1 MNEHLSGEII
11 TKKRQNKVFLII
23 AISVAI
29 GMLMSVVGA
38 KYDHNLQNIPLWVVI
53 GVTFFI
59 LLLTVYYYRLR
70 DEYQKMRDF
79 KHLAY
84 GFFLAVGIVV
94 PWYFAALKGL
104 LPTPHV
110 LITFFII
117 CIPTYIM
124 TIVSWFSNNG

>member
-1 MNEHLSGEII
+1 MNEHLSGETI

-29 GMLMSVVGA
+29 GVLMSVVGA

-94 PWYFAALKGL
+94 PWYFAGLKGL

-110 LITFFII
+110 LMTFFII

-124 TIVSWFSNNG
+124 TIVSWFSR

>member
-1 MNEHLSGEII
+1 MNEHLSGETI

-94 PWYFAALKGL
+94 PWYFAGLKGL

-110 LITFFII
+110 LMTFFII

-124 TIVSWFSNNG
+124 TIVSWFSR

>member
-1 MNEHLSGEII
+1 MNEQLSGETIA
-11 TKKRQNKVFLII
+11 KKRQHKVILILAVS
-23 AISVAI
+23 AII
-29 GMLMSVVGA
+29 GIVFGA
-38 KYDHNLQNIPLWVVI
+38 RYDSTNYQDVPLWVVI

-94 PWYFAALKGL
+94 PWYFAGLKGL

-110 LITFFII
+110 LMTFFII

-124 TIVSWFSNNG
+124 TIVSWFSR

>member
-1 MNEHLSGEII
+1 MNEQLSGETIV
-11 TKKRQNKVFLII
+11 KKRQHKVYLILGVS
-23 AISVAI
+23 ALI
-29 GMLMSVVGA
+29 GFVFGV
-38 KYDHNLQNIPLWVVI
+38 KYGHTNYQNIPLWVVI
-53 GVTFFI
+53 GITFFI

-94 PWYFAALKGL
+94 PWYFAGLKGL
-104 LPTPHV
+104 LPSPHILV
-110 LITFFII
+110 TFLII

-124 TIVSWFSNNG
+124 TIISWFSRSA

>member
-94 PWYFAALKGL
+94 PWYFAGLKGL

-110 LITFFII
+110 LMTFFII

-124 TIVSWFSNNG
+124 TIVSWFSK

>member
-94 PWYFAALKGL
+94 PWYFAGLKGL

-110 LITFFII
+110 LMTFFII
-117 CIPTYIM
+117 FIPTYIM
-124 TIVSWFSNNG
+124 TIVSWFSK

>member
-29 GMLMSVVGA
+29 GVLMSVVGA

-94 PWYFAALKGL
+94 PWYFAGLKGL

-110 LITFFII
+110 LMTFFII
-117 CIPTYIM
+117 FIPTYIM
-124 TIVSWFSNNG
+124 TIVSWFSK

>member
-1 MNEHLSGEII
+1 MGDYWSYIFYSAAH
-11 TKKRQNKVFLII
+11 
-23 AISVAI
+23 SV
-29 GMLMSVVGA
+29 
-38 KYDHNLQNIPLWVVI
+38 
-53 GVTFFI
+53 
-59 LLLTVYYYRLR
+59 LLRLR

-94 PWYFAALKGL
+94 PWYFAGLKGL

-110 LITFFII
+110 LMTFFII

-124 TIVSWFSNNG
+124 TIVSWFSK

>member
-1 MNEHLSGEII
+1 MNEHLSGETI
-11 TKKRQNKVFLII
+11 TKKRQNTVFLII

-29 GMLMSVVGA
+29 GVLMSVVGA

-94 PWYFAALKGL
+94 PWYFAGLKGL

-110 LITFFII
+110 LMTFFII

-124 TIVSWFSNNG
+124 TIVSWFSR

>member
-1 MNEHLSGEII
+1 MNEHLSGETI

-29 GMLMSVVGA
+29 GVLMSVVGA
-38 KYDHNLQNIPLWVVI
+38 KYDHNLQNIPLWVII

-84 GFFLAVGIVV
+84 GLFLAVGIVV
-94 PWYFAALKGL
+94 PWYFAGLKGL

-110 LITFFII
+110 LMTFFII

-124 TIVSWFSNNG
+124 TIVSWFSR

>member
-1 MNEHLSGEII
+1 MNEHLSGETI

-29 GMLMSVVGA
+29 GVLMSVVGA

-84 GFFLAVGIVV
+84 GLFLAVGIVV
-94 PWYFAALKGL
+94 PWYFAGLKGL

-110 LITFFII
+110 LMTFFII

-124 TIVSWFSNNG
+124 TIVSWFSR

>member
-1 MNEHLSGEII
+1 MNEHLSGETI

-29 GMLMSVVGA
+29 GILISVVGA

-94 PWYFAALKGL
+94 PWYFAGLKGL

-124 TIVSWFSNNG
+124 TIVSWFSR

>member
-1 MNEHLSGEII
+1 MNEHLSGETI

-94 PWYFAALKGL
+94 PWYFAGLKGL

-110 LITFFII
+110 LMTFFII

-124 TIVSWFSNNG
+124 TIVSWFSK

>member
-1 MNEHLSGEII
+1 MNEHLSGETI
-11 TKKRQNKVFLII
+11 TKKRQNTVFLII

-84 GFFLAVGIVV
+84 GLFLAVGIVV
-94 PWYFAALKGL
+94 PWYFAGLKGL

-110 LITFFII
+110 LMTFFII

-124 TIVSWFSNNG
+124 TIVSWFSK